1 MKNQRPRTDAFT
13 LIELLVVI
21 AIIAILAAMLLPALS
36 QAKRRAVRTACLN
49 NLKEMGVATSI
60 YCSDNR
66 DYLPTL
72 TYNVVNDLP
81 QNGMYL
87 FAASVSSPG
96 TPYYGSTGQAVPTSC
111 PGLDSGLFYTTKII
125 TSPKSYYCPAVDS
138 GANAYTS
145 FLTAQGN
152 WPACDN
158 NPGDNPYCRSTY
170 CYYPIGNST
179 QSLIATKQSQL
190 YPLGVVDVDLIS
202 SFPVLPHRAG
212 GDPGSLNVLWG
223 DMHVSISTTAKAF
236 VPSLWTPIPASNT
249 ANFQAILQALTP

>member
-1 MKNQRPRTDAFT
+1 MKISRKPDGFT
-13 LIELLVVI
+13 LIELLVVM

-36 QAKRRAVRTACLN
+36 QAKRRSIRTACLN

-60 YCSDNR
+60 YCSDNQ

-72 TYNVVNDLP
+72 TYNVTNDLP

-87 FAASVSSPG
+87 FAASTASPS
-96 TPYYGSTGQAVPTSC
+96 TPYYGATGQAVPNSC
-111 PGLDSGLFYTTKII
+111 PGLDSGLFYSQKII
-125 TSPKSYYCPAVDS
+125 TSPQSYYCPAVTT
-138 GANAYTS
+138 GEFAYSS
-145 FLTAQGN
+145 FLTAQGY

-179 QSLIATKQSQL
+179 QSLIASKQSQL
-190 YPLGVVDVDLIS
+190 YPLGVVDIDLIS
-202 SFPVLPHRAG
+202 SFAALPHRLG

-223 DMHVSISTTAKAF
+223 DMHVSISTSAAAF
-236 VPSLWTPIPASNT
+236 APALWTPIPASDT